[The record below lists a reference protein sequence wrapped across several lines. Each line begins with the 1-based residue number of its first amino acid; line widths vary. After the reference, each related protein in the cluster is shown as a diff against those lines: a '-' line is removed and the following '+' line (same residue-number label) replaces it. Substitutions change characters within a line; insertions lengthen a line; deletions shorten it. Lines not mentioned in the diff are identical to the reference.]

1 MIKWILDI
9 PQGVTWGPIIDRLTR
24 VLIEVPYK
32 QINSVGLAVNHV
44 NKKFNFFPW
53 EGHFARNVG
62 YLDHNHSWW
71 SAMLLVW
78 W

>member
-44 NKKFNFFPW
+44 NKKFNFFP
-53 EGHFARNVG
+53 
-62 YLDHNHSWW
+62 
-71 SAMLLVW
+71 
-78 W
+78 